1 MATKKK
7 ARRVSTVFGK
17 QKVMTTPE
25 VAAKIKSGQI
35 SPDTHTFSQNDGS
48 VKFAPK
54 RRAVVG
60 GNGIIPTANSA
71 AGSIGASANSAA
83 GSIGAL
89 ANSAAGSMGALANS
103 AAGSIGAGY
112 NRATGDAPVSNK
124 ASGSM
129 GAGANRATGDAPVS
143 NKASGSMGAGANRAT
158 GNAPTSDK
166 VPQTGVPTTDKAT
179 GQPITPAQKVQ
190 MQEQQAIKV
199 APFKA
204 DLAALSTQINDLMS
218 GLDSAEDDD
227 QIGVIR
233 QKIDAFKSAI
243 A

>member
-71 AGSIGASANSAA
+71 AGSIGAS
-83 GSIGAL
+83 
-89 ANSAAGSMGALANS
+89 ANS

>member
-17 QKVMTTPE
+17 QKVTTTPE

-71 AGSIGASANSAA
+71 AGIMGASANKAS
-83 GSIGAL
+83 
-89 ANSAAGSMGALANS
+89 GSM
-103 AAGSIGAGY
+103 GAGY

-129 GAGANRATGDAPVS
+129 GAGTNRATGDAPVS
-143 NKASGSMGAGANRAT
+143 NKASGDMGAGANRAT

-227 QIGVIR
+227 QIGAIR

>member
-71 AGSIGASANSAA
+71 AGSMGASANKAS
-83 GSIGAL
+83 
-89 ANSAAGSMGALANS
+89 GSM
-103 AAGSIGAGY
+103 GAGY

-124 ASGSM
+124 ASG
-129 GAGANRATGDAPVS
+129 D
-143 NKASGSMGAGANRAT
+143 MGAGANRAT

-227 QIGVIR
+227 QIGAIR
-233 QKIDAFKSAI
+233 QKIDAFKSAMTPQG
-243 A
+243 

>member
-60 GNGIIPTANSA
+60 GNGIIPT
-71 AGSIGASANSAA
+71 
-83 GSIGAL
+83 
-89 ANSAAGSMGALANS
+89 ANS